1 MARSAAVPLAPG
13 VWRIPTVGRALVNS
27 YAFVDDDG
35 AVTLVDCGLKR
46 APARIVRGLAAIG
59 KAPADVTRIVLTHA
73 HRDHAGGAAELARR
87 TGAPVAA
94 HRADVPYAESGR
106 VPPQDRAGTA
116 GRLLARLGD
125 GRFPA
130 FEVAQP
136 LADGDVLPVGG
147 GLRVVHTPGH
157 SPGHVSLLHEP
168 TRVLIT
174 GDALFNVAGVRWP
187 VKSFCTDFR
196 MTQRTA
202 HVLGELDYDVAAFT
216 HGPEIT
222 DRAREQ
228 VRAFLSRLR

>member
-1 MARSAAVPLAPG
+1 MARSAAIPLAPG
-13 VWRIPTVGRALVNS
+13 VWRIPTAGRSMVNS
-27 YAFVDDDG
+27 YALTDDDG
-35 AVTLVDCGLKR
+35 SVTLVDCGLKR
-46 APARIVRGLAAIG
+46 APDRVVRGLAAIG

-73 HRDHAGGAAELARR
+73 HADHAGGAAELARR

-94 HRADVPYAESGR
+94 HAADVPYAESGR
-106 VPPQDRAGTA
+106 VPPRANTA
-116 GRLLARLGD
+116 GRFLTRLAG

-130 FEVAQP
+130 VEVARP
-136 LADGDVLPVGG
+136 LTDGDVLAVGG

-174 GDALFNVAGVRWP
+174 GDALFNVAGIRWP
-187 VKSFCTDFR
+187 VRAFCADFR

-202 HVLGELDYDVAAFT
+202 HVLGELDYDIAAFT
-216 HGPEIT
+216 HGPELT
-222 DRAREQ
+222 TRAREQ

>member
-1 MARSAAVPLAPG
+1 MARAAAVPLAPG
-13 VWRIPTVGRALVNS
+13 VWRIPTVGRAMVNS

-35 AVTLVDCGLKR
+35 SVTLVDCGMRR

-59 KAPADVTRIVLTHA
+59 KTPADVTRIVLTHA
-73 HRDHAGGAAELARR
+73 HADHAGGAAELARR

-106 VPPQDRAGTA
+106 VPPQGGGNTV
-116 GRLLARLGD
+116 GRLLTRLAG

-130 FEVAQP
+130 VAVAQP
-136 LADGDVLPVGG
+136 LTDGDVLPVGG

-168 TRVLIT
+168 TRVLVT

-187 VKSFCTDFR
+187 VRSFCTDFR

-216 HGPEIT
+216 HGPELT

-228 VRAFLSRLR
+228 VRAFLRRLG